1 VRDAEGVVASDGDEN
16 VDVVGLQCLSDG
28 LDATLDLVR
37 VGARRT
43 QNGSALGQDAAT
55 LLDVQ
60 RTGEVLGQALPA
72 VTESDE
78 TVTVLDFAFAANCV
92 FGSRR
97 RTQP

>member
-1 VRDAEGVVASDGDEN
+1 VRDTESVVTPDRDQN
-16 VDVVGLQCLSDG
+16 VDVVRLQRRLDR
-28 LDATLDLVR
+28 LDAALDLVR
-37 VGARRT
+37 VGPRRT

-78 TVTVLDFAFAANCV
+78 AVTVLDFAFAANCV